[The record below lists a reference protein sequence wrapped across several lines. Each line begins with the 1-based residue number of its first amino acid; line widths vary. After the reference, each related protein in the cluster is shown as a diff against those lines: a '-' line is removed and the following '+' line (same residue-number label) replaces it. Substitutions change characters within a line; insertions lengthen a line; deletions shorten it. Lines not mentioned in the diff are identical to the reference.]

1 MKTSFGIT
9 YYIVICLLVLA
20 GFVACSPRTE
30 ISEQREVNRQIDTT
44 IVLSQS
50 TERKVIYTDKAPKP
64 VGPYSQAIFK
74 NNALYVAGQVGLDP
88 KTSKLVGDSVNVQT
102 RQAIENIK
110 AIVEQAGLKMS
121 DIVQTT
127 VYLTDIKDF
136 EKMNKVY
143 AGYFSGSAP
152 ARATVQVAAL
162 PLKARVEIVAVAA
175 K

>member
-1 MKTSFGIT
+1 MLKHIFIFA
-9 YYIVICLLVLA
+9 CLVALGA
-20 GFVACSPRTE
+20 IACSPRTE
-30 ISEQREVNRQIDTT
+30 ATDAKEKEMIKDIDTT
-44 IVLSQS
+44 IIISPS
-50 TERKVIYTDKAPKP
+50 TERKIILTDKAPRP

-74 NNALYVAGQVGLDP
+74 NNVLYVAGQVGLDP
-88 KTSKLVGDSVNVQT
+88 KTSKLAGDSVNVQT

-110 AIVEQAGLKMS
+110 TIVEQAGLKLS
-121 DIVQTT
+121 DVVQTT

-143 AGYFSGSAP
+143 ASYFVGSAP